1 MKTLSLSGVAFNS
14 IDNVEVQ
21 VSMQFDEEK
30 NIYVIYQDCEKVDE
44 VNEEFIDELLGEVNK
59 KVGDFI
65 CEEDLYRELF
75 NIYISV
81 DFGI

>member
-14 IDNVEVQ
+14 IDNVEIQ
-21 VSMQFDEEK
+21 VSMQFDKEK
-30 NIYVIYQDCEKVDE
+30 NLYVIYQDCEKVDE

-59 KVGDFI
+59 KVSDFI

-81 DFGI
+81 DFGV